1 MSAAQAAT
9 DAQPTGLSAWANR
22 AVWHELET
30 GFAAGLNFLRR
41 WRDWRADAHRPGQL
55 FYTAVDPEPVKL
67 TELLQAAAQEPGLSA
82 LAQQLAAQW
91 QALLPGV
98 HRFVFEHERV
108 LLTLCV
114 GQARD
119 WLPTLDAAVDQIWL
133 TAPEPAVDSPDSPAA
148 ADGIDAIDSRSETT
162 GQERDQA
169 RMLARLCLPGSRLD
183 GSHASRALQA
193 ELVAAGFEIAKPHL
207 APDAAAAAGLQ
218 ARYAPHWQPRSALR
232 PRTAAASRHAVV
244 VGGGLSGS
252 AVAWSLAQR
261 GWTVEL
267 LDQADEPAAGASA
280 LPAGLVA
287 PHVSPDD
294 GALSRLTRAGMRL
307 TRQRAAELLQ
317 QGEQWAP
324 SGVLEHQVEGKHS
337 LPRTEIWQQAGL
349 ASSRVANAQQLADA
363 GLAPGTAALWHG
375 LASWLRPA
383 CLVRAQ
389 LDHPAIRWRGG
400 CRVASLQ
407 ALAEGGWRLLDDAGI
422 ELARAEQ
429 VVIAAAY
436 DSRAL
441 LQASGLATPPLNPLR
456 GQISWGALADLPAES
471 RALLPA
477 APVNGHGCFMS
488 GTPGPDGRAA
498 WIAGSTFER
507 SVTETLLKP
516 EDQFANRDKLLRLLP
531 ALGAALA
538 PAFEQASAW
547 AGLRCTL
554 PDRVPAVGPLDAQA
568 WPGLHVCAGMGARGL
583 TLSVL
588 CGELLAALLH
598 GEPWPVERKLAQSLL
613 ASRFVM
619 TGNGLRGG
627 PRAVPA

>member
-1 MSAAQAAT
+1 MPAARAES
-9 DAQPTGLSAWANR
+9 DAQQTGLSAWADQP
-22 AVWHELET
+22 VWHELET
-30 GFAAGLNFLRR
+30 GFGAGLNFLRR
-41 WRDWRADAHRPGQL
+41 WRDWRADVHRPGRL
-55 FYTAVDPEPVKL
+55 FYTAIDPEPVAL
-67 TELLQAAAQEPGLSA
+67 AELLQAAAGEPVLSA

-98 HRFVFEHERV
+98 HRFVFEREQV

-133 TAPEPAVDSPDSPAA
+133 TSPEPVAGSHDSPDS
-148 ADGIDAIDSRSETT
+148 IDATDSRSGAT

-183 GSHASRALQA
+183 GSHASPALQA
-193 ELVAAGFEIAKPHL
+193 ELIAAGFEIPAPDPE
-207 APDAAAAAGLQ
+207 PDAAAAAGLQ
-218 ARYAPHWQPRSALR
+218 ARYAPRWQPRSALR
-232 PRTAAASRHAVV
+232 PRAAAAGRHAVV

-307 TRQRAAELLQ
+307 TRQRAAELLRE
-317 QGEQWAP
+317 GEQWAP

-349 ASSRVANAQQLADA
+349 ASSRIASEQQLADA
-363 GLAPGTAALWHG
+363 RLAPGTAALWHG

-400 CRVASLQ
+400 CRVASVQ
-407 ALAEGGWRLLDDAGI
+407 ALAEGGWKLLDGAGT

-436 DSRAL
+436 DSSAL

-456 GQISWGALADLPAES
+456 GQISWGALADLPAET
-471 RALLPA
+471 RTLLPA
-477 APVNGHGCFMS
+477 VPVNGHGCFMS

-507 SVTETLLKP
+507 GAAQAGLKP
-516 EDQFANRDKLLRLLP
+516 ADQLANRDKLLRLLP

-538 PAFEQASAW
+538 PAFEQAGAW

-598 GEPWPVERKLAQSLL
+598 GEPWPVERKLTQSLL
-613 ASRFVM
+613 ASRFVK
-619 TGNGLRGG
+619 TAPGRT
-627 PRAVPA
+627 A

>member
-1 MSAAQAAT
+1 MSAARADT
-9 DAQPTGLSAWANR
+9 DAQQTGLSAWADQPI
-22 AVWHELET
+22 WHELET
-30 GFAAGLNFLRR
+30 GFGAGLNFLRR
-41 WRDWRADAHRPGQL
+41 WRDWRADAHRPGRL
-55 FYTAVDPEPVKL
+55 FYTAVDPEPVAL
-67 TELLQAAAQEPGLSA
+67 AELLQAAAHEPGLSA

-133 TAPEPAVDSPDSPAA
+133 TQPALAVDSPDSAA
-148 ADGIDAIDSRSETT
+148 GPGQIDSIDSHAETT

-169 RMLARLCLPGSRLD
+169 RMLARLCLPSSRLD
-183 GSHASRALQA
+183 GSHASPALQA
-193 ELVAAGFEIAKPHL
+193 ELVTAGFEIRASHEP
-207 APDAAAAAGLQ
+207 ATAAAAVLQ

-232 PRTAAASRHAVV
+232 PRAAAASRHAVV

-337 LPRTEIWQQAGL
+337 LPRTEIWQRAGL
-349 ASSRVANAQQLADA
+349 ASSRVASEQQLADA
-363 GLAPGTAALWHG
+363 RLAPGTAALWHG

-400 CRVASLQ
+400 CRVASVQ
-407 ALAEGGWRLLDDAGI
+407 ALAEGGWQLCDEAGI

-436 DSRAL
+436 DSSAL

-456 GQISWGALADLPAES
+456 GQISWGALADLPAEA

-488 GTPGPDGRAA
+488 GTPGPDGRPA

-507 SVTETLLKP
+507 GAAQAGLKP
-516 EDQFANRDKLLRLLP
+516 ADQLANRDKLLRLLP

-613 ASRFVM
+613 ASRFIK
-619 TGNGLRGG
+619 TAAGRT
-627 PRAVPA
+627 A

>member
-1 MSAAQAAT
+1 MPAARAET
-9 DAQPTGLSAWANR
+9 DAQQTGLEAWANR
-22 AVWHELET
+22 PVWHELET
-30 GFAAGLNFLRR
+30 GFGAGLNFLRR
-41 WRDWRADAHRPGQL
+41 WRDWRADAHRPDRL
-55 FYTAVDPEPVKL
+55 FYTAVDPEPVAVA
-67 TELLQAAAQEPGLSA
+67 ELLQAAAGEPGLSA

-98 HRFVFEHERV
+98 HRFVFEREQV

-133 TAPEPAVDSPDSPAA
+133 TQPTPAVDSSDTPDS
-148 ADGIDAIDSRSETT
+148 IDAIDSGSEAT
-162 GQERDQA
+162 GQQRDQA

-183 GSHASRALQA
+183 GSHASAALQA
-193 ELVAAGFEIAKPHL
+193 ELVTAGFEIRAPDPE
-207 APDAAAAAGLQ
+207 PDAAAAAGLQ

-267 LDQADEPAAGASA
+267 LDQAAAPAAGASA

-317 QGEQWAP
+317 AGEQWAP

-349 ASSRVANAQQLADA
+349 ASSRVASEQQLADA
-363 GLAPGTAALWHG
+363 KLAPGTAALWHG

-400 CRVASLQ
+400 CRVASVQ
-407 ALAEGGWRLLDDAGI
+407 ALAEGGWRLLDGAGI

-456 GQISWGALADLPAES
+456 GQISWGALEDLPAEA

-477 APVNGHGCFMS
+477 VPVNGHGCFMS
-488 GTPGPDGRAA
+488 GTPGPDGQPA

-507 SVTETLLKP
+507 GATQAGLKAA
-516 EDQFANRDKLLRLLP
+516 DQLANRDKLLRLLP

-538 PAFEQASAW
+538 PAFEQAGAW

-554 PDRVPAVGPLDAQA
+554 PDRVPAVGPLDAQI

-613 ASRFVM
+613 ASRFV
-619 TGNGLRGG
+619 
-627 PRAVPA
+627 

>member
-1 MSAAQAAT
+1 MAAAQAGT
-9 DAQPTGLSAWANR
+9 DAQQTALSAWAKQP
-22 AVWHELET
+22 AWHELET
-30 GFAAGLNFLRR
+30 GFGAGLNFLRR
-41 WRDWRADAHRPGQL
+41 WRDWRTDTQRPGRL
-55 FYTAVDPEPVKL
+55 FYTAIAPEPVAAV
-67 TELLQAAAQEPGLSA
+67 ELLQAAAHEPGLLA

-98 HRFVFEHERV
+98 HRFVFEREQV
-108 LLTLCV
+108 ALTLCV

-119 WLPTLDAAVDQIWL
+119 WLPTLDAAVDRIWL
-133 TAPEPAVDSPDSPAA
+133 TSPASAVPAAGSPDSPAGC
-148 ADGIDAIDSRSETT
+148 DEIDTSAPQPEVT

-183 GSHASRALQA
+183 TSQASTTLQA
-193 ELVAAGFEIAKPHL
+193 ELVAAGFAIAQPTL
-207 APDAAAAAGLQ
+207 AADSAAAAGFQ
-218 ARYAPHWQPRSALR
+218 ARYAPRWQPRSALR
-232 PRTAAASRHAVV
+232 PRAAAAGRHALV

-252 AVAWSLAQR
+252 AVAWSLARR

-267 LDQADEPAAGASA
+267 LDQADAPAAGASA

-317 QGEQWAP
+317 EGEQWAP

-337 LPRTEIWQQAGL
+337 LPRTETWQQSGL
-349 ASSRVANAQQLADA
+349 ASSRVASEQQLADA
-363 GLAPGTAALWHG
+363 RLAPGTAALWHG

-400 CRVASLQ
+400 CRVASVQ
-407 ALAEGGWRLLDDAGI
+407 ALAEGGWRLLDDAGM

-436 DSRAL
+436 DSSAL

-456 GQISWGALADLPAES
+456 GQISWGALEELPPEVQ
-471 RALLPA
+471 ALLPTM
-477 APVNGHGCFMS
+477 PVNGHGCFIS

-507 SVTETLLKP
+507 AVTEARLKP
-516 EDQFANRDKLLRLLP
+516 EDQLANRDKLLRLLP

-538 PAFEQASAW
+538 PAFKQAGAW

-613 ASRFVM
+613 ASRFAR
-619 TGNGLRGG
+619 TSGLKPEVGR
-627 PRAVPA
+627 

>member
-1 MSAAQAAT
+1 MPAARAET
-9 DAQPTGLSAWANR
+9 DAQPAGLSAWAR
-22 AVWHELET
+22 QPVWHELET
-30 GFAAGLNFLRR
+30 GFGAGLNFLRR

-55 FYTAVDPEPVKL
+55 FYTAIDPQPVEPA
-67 TELLQAAAQEPGLSA
+67 ELLRAAAGEPELSA
-82 LAQQLAAQW
+82 LVQQLARQW

-98 HRFVFEHERV
+98 HRFVFEREQV

-133 TAPEPAVDSPDSPAA
+133 TSPEPAIDSQDSPAA
-148 ADGIDAIDSRSETT
+148 PDVIDSRAETT

-169 RMLARLCLPGSRLD
+169 RMLARLCLSGSRLD
-183 GSHASRALQA
+183 GSHASAALQA
-193 ELVAAGFEIAKPHL
+193 ELVAAGFEIAEPSPT
-207 APDAAAAAGLQ
+207 ADAGLQ
-218 ARYAPHWQPRSALR
+218 ARYAPRWQPRSALR
-232 PRTAAASRHAVV
+232 PRAAAAGRHAVV

-261 GWTVEL
+261 GWTVEM
-267 LDQADEPAAGASA
+267 LDLADAPAAGASA

-307 TRQRAAELLQ
+307 TRQRAAELLRE
-317 QGEQWAP
+317 GEDWAA

-337 LPRTEIWQQAGL
+337 LPRNAIWQQAGL
-349 ASSRVANAQQLADA
+349 ASSRVANARELAA
-363 GLAPGTAALWHG
+363 ARLAPGTAALWHG

-407 ALAEGGWRLLDDAGI
+407 ALAEGGWRLLGEDGL
-422 ELARAEQ
+422 ELARAGQ

-436 DSRAL
+436 DSSAL

-456 GQISWGALADLPAES
+456 GQISWGALADLPTET

-488 GTPGPDGRAA
+488 GTPGPDGRPS

-507 SVTETLLKP
+507 GAAQAGLKP
-516 EDQFANRDKLLRLLP
+516 ADQLANRDKLLRLLP
-531 ALGAALA
+531 ALGVALA
-538 PAFEQASAW
+538 PAFEQAGAW

-554 PDRVPAVGPLDAQA
+554 PDRVPAVGPLDPQA

-613 ASRFVM
+613 ASRFIK
-619 TGNGLRGG
+619 
-627 PRAVPA
+627 PAPGRTA

>member
-1 MSAAQAAT
+1 MPAARAET
-9 DAQPTGLSAWANR
+9 DAQQTGLSAWAKQP
-22 AVWHELET
+22 VWHELET
-30 GFAAGLNFLRR
+30 GCCAGLNFLRR
-41 WRDWRADAHRPGQL
+41 WRDWRADAHRPGRL
-55 FYTAVDPEPVKL
+55 FYTAIDPQPVAL
-67 TELLQAAAQEPGLSA
+67 AELLQAAECEPGLSA
-82 LAQQLAAQW
+82 LAQQLAQQW

-98 HRFVFEHERV
+98 HRFVFEREQV

-133 TAPEPAVDSPDSPAA
+133 TQPAPAADSPDSPA
-148 ADGIDAIDSRSETT
+148 GPGQIDSIDSRSEAT

-169 RMLARLCLPGSRLD
+169 RMLARLCLPGSRLN
-183 GSHASRALQA
+183 GSHASTTLQA
-193 ELVAAGFEIAKPHL
+193 ELVAAGFEIAEPSPTK
-207 APDAAAAAGLQ
+207 DAGLQ
-218 ARYAPHWQPRSALR
+218 ARYAPRWQPRSALR
-232 PRTAAASRHAVV
+232 PRAAAAGRHAVV

-252 AVAWSLAQR
+252 AVAWSLARR

-307 TRQRAAELLQ
+307 TRQRAAELLRE
-317 QGEQWAP
+317 GEDWAA

-337 LPRTEIWQQAGL
+337 LPRSGIWQQAGL
-349 ASSRVANAQQLADA
+349 ASSRVATARELAA
-363 GLAPGTAALWHG
+363 ARLAPGTAALWHG

-400 CRVASLQ
+400 CRVASVQ
-407 ALAEGGWRLLDDAGI
+407 ALAEGGWQLLGEDGL

-436 DSRAL
+436 DSSAL

-456 GQISWGALADLPAES
+456 GQISWGALEDLPAEA

-477 APVNGHGCFMS
+477 VPVNGHGCFIS
-488 GTPGPDGRAA
+488 GTPGPDGRPA

-507 SVTETLLKP
+507 GAAEAGLKP
-516 EDQFANRDKLLRLLP
+516 ADQLANRDKLLRLLP
-531 ALGAALA
+531 ALGTALA
-538 PAFEQASAW
+538 PAFEQAGAW

-554 PDRVPAVGPLDAQA
+554 PDRVPAVGPLDPQA
-568 WPGLHVCAGMGARGL
+568 WPGLLVCAGMGARGL

-598 GEPWPVERKLAQSLL
+598 GEPWPVERKLAQALL
-613 ASRFVM
+613 ASRFVKA
-619 TGNGLRGG
+619 TPGRT
-627 PRAVPA
+627 A